1 MSLEQKS
8 FWVDADYEVGVVHV
22 TIRVPNFHKTR
33 EVKSQISE
41 AHRFLGSAFLGVLKM
56 SGPKL

>member
-33 EVKSQISE
+33 EVNSQISE
-41 AHRFLGSAFLGVLKM
+41 AHRFLGQHFWSF
-56 SGPKL
+56 